1 MWSYVRNL
9 SSKARAWIT
18 AGLGT
23 FAALV
28 VAVTLGVFEAQPQ
41 AAISQILPGQSL
53 DAGKWRIK
61 PLKAWVTDQKIHGL
75 TPKADQ
81 KALVL
86 EVELT
91 NRTTRSDKSY
101 YSTVHLPPGI
111 GAKAEKPMI
120 YLVRDDALMPSLQPG
135 LPEKMAYVWLMPAT
149 AIPKDTVELSFDADI
164 FKRSDNLYG
173 APGWWGKRVAAKAS
187 LALAGGQG

>member
-9 SSKARAWIT
+9 PSKARAWIT

-23 FAALV
+23 FAALA
-28 VAVTLGVFEAQPQ
+28 VAVALGVFEAQPP
-41 AAISQILPGQSL
+41 AAVGQILPGQSL

-86 EVELT
+86 EVELM

-111 GAKAEKPMI
+111 GTKAEKPMI

-149 AIPKDTVELSFDADI
+149 AIPEGRIDFSIEAEK
-164 FKRSDNLYG
+164 FKPRDNLYG
-173 APGWWGKRVAAKAS
+173 MPGWFNPYTAAKAS